1 MTDPTFHNKREDT
14 LPNVVLDT
22 YSSLDNNSAQEA
34 PKEAVETGSNPPQEP
49 GAEMKEGEP
58 IPLSPPVT
66 SDESDSERENNRTK
80 KRVNMS
86 GHNEDTE
93 QGAKVRGHVDL
104 EANVNGNVDIS
115 VTLNI
120 NKFPLQNLRIHRC
133 HYFK

>member
-1 MTDPTFHNKREDT
+1 MTDPVFQNKREDI

-22 YSSLDNNSAQEA
+22 DSSLENTSAKEA
-34 PKEAVETGSNPPQEP
+34 PTETVETGSNPPPEP
-49 GAEMKEGEP
+49 EAEKKDGEP
-58 IPLSPPVT
+58 IPIPPEVT

-86 GHNEDTE
+86 EHNEDTE

-104 EANVNGNVDIS
+104 EVNVNGKVDIS

-120 NKFPLQNLRIHRC
+120 NKCPLQNLRIRRC

>member
-1 MTDPTFHNKREDT
+1 MTDPTLSNKREDI

-22 YSSLDNNSAQEA
+22 DTSLENPTAGEA
-34 PKEAVETGSNPPQEP
+34 PTEAVNTGSNPPQEP
-49 GAEMKEGEP
+49 EAEKKDGDP
-58 IPLSPPVT
+58 IPISPEVT
-66 SDESDSERENNRTK
+66 SDESDSERENNKTK

-104 EANVNGNVDIS
+104 EVNVQGNVDIS
-115 VTLNI
+115 VTLNV
-120 NKFPLQNLRIHRC
+120 NKCPLQNLRIRRC